1 MSFQSYLKGGLVVV
15 SAILLLTGLPV
26 RADDMLLAP
35 IKVTP
40 PETRVLLLPALDAT
54 PDSAD
59 MLGLRRAVIR
69 HRQEYEFITRQF
81 KMLGDAMAVKA
92 ADSSPKIDL
101 ASLSARTSRNLD
113 LLAKRADADWVVS
126 TVVQEVKMD
135 SSDGNEFKIH
145 TRVLLQIW
153 DARRQGWLANNPYT
167 SHADE
172 GGSPIFVF
180 KDSLD
185 DAARDSLKNILGG
198 YPQVISPPQEHG
210 AYNYSAGQTAPR
222 SATGNIPS
230 NP

>member
-1 MSFQSYLKGGLVVV
+1 VSFQSDLKGGLVAV

-35 IKVTP
+35 MKVTP
-40 PETRVLLLPALDAT
+40 RETRVLLLPALDAT

-69 HRQEYEFITRQF
+69 HRQEREFITRQF
-81 KMLGDAMAVKA
+81 KVLGDAMAVKA
-92 ADSSPKIDL
+92 ADSPPKIDL

-135 SSDGNEFKIH
+135 SSDGGEFKIH

-167 SHADE
+167 SHTDE
-172 GGSPIFVF
+172 GGSPIFAF

-185 DAARDSLKNILGG
+185 DAAKDSLGNILGS
-198 YPQVISPPQEHG
+198 YPQVISLPQEQS
-210 AYNYSAGQTAPR
+210 AYDYSAVQTGQP
-222 SATGNIPS
+222 SNTGNTPS